1 MKCAEKT
8 LPLHKVFSVKP
19 KNYIDTMNK
28 KCMTLIVSALVSLA
42 TPNLSFAQGNR
53 AASVGNMDLN
63 LKKAIEIALAENPT
77 IKVADKDI
85 QLKEIADKE
94 AWQALLPSVSAS
106 LSLSHS
112 IQVAAIKTAMGEFK
126 MGSDGTTTATGGLTM
141 TLPIY
146 APAVYQNMKLTKEDI
161 LLAQEKARSSR
172 LDLINQVTKAY
183 YAALLSK
190 DSRDVIKRSYNVAK
204 ENYEVVDKKFQ
215 VGKVSEYAK
224 ITAEVQMRSMSSSVT
239 SAETGLNLALL
250 RLKVLMGVTTNID
263 ININDSLKAYEKD
276 LTLVKADVNENELSN
291 NTSVRQLDMNQN
303 MLERS
308 NKLLRTNFLP
318 TVGMQLQGSYT
329 SYSNENWNVFKYKY
343 SPSST
348 LALSVTVPIFQA
360 SNWTKLKS
368 NKLQIEKLA
377 DTRTNTMRQLSMAAQ
392 SYRQNMLTT
401 ISKLE
406 SDREAVKK
414 ADKAVTI
421 SAKRYDVGRGTIL
434 ELNQSETALTQ
445 AELTCRQSIYDY
457 LTNKADLDYTLGRE

>member
-1 MKCAEKT
+1 
-8 LPLHKVFSVKP
+8 
-19 KNYIDTMNK
+19 MNK
-28 KCMTLIVSALVSLA
+28 KCMTLIVSALVTLMVPGISR
-42 TPNLSFAQGNR
+42 AQGNG
-53 AASVGNMDLN
+53 AASVGNMNLN

-77 IKVADKDI
+77 IRVADKDI

-106 LSLSHS
+106 ISLSHS

-126 MGSDGTTTATGGLTM
+126 MGADGTTTATGGLTM

-146 APAVYQNMKLTKEDI
+146 APAVYQNMKMTKEDI

-190 DSRDVIKRSYNVAK
+190 DSRDVIQRSYNVAK
-204 ENYEVVDKKFQ
+204 QNYEVVDKKFQ
-215 VGKVSEYAK
+215 VGKVSEYDK
-224 ITAEVQMRSMSSSVT
+224 ITAEVQMRSMGSSVT
-239 SAETGLNLALL
+239 SAETGLTLALL
-250 RLKVLMGVTTNID
+250 RLKVLMGIKTDID
-263 ININDSLKAYEKD
+263 INITDSLKAYEKD
-276 LTLVKADVNENELSN
+276 LTLAKAEVNESELSN
-291 NTSVRQLDMNQN
+291 NTSVRQLDMSQN

-308 NKLLRTNFLP
+308 TKLLRTNFLP
-318 TVGMQLQGSYT
+318 TVAMQLQGSYT
-329 SYSNENWNVFKYKY
+329 SYSNDNWNVFKYKY
-343 SPSST
+343 SPASS
-348 LALSVTVPIFQA
+348 LALSVTIPIFQA

-368 NKLQIEKLA
+368 NKIQIDQLA

-392 SYRQNMLTT
+392 SYRKNMLTT
-401 ISKLE
+401 ITKLE
-406 SDREAVKK
+406 SDREAVRQ

-445 AELTCRQSIYDY
+445 AELTYHQSIYDY